1 MQIVCYLL
9 FMFYVVVQCQI
20 TLPPYRLKNERLN
33 QCVINILNKYFT
45 EPKELT
51 YVNIDTSDEE
61 LLKTIY
67 STQNFSLI
75 TRSKTHQSFLPNQGY
90 LIRSKNVPAF
100 KKYFEYLM
108 TDPTWNPY
116 ARFLVIVEA
125 LHNDELRLVFDE
137 LLRLHVNNAVI
148 VNGTDDAQL
157 FTYNPFDNYA
167 CGKYYNNVIN
177 LGLCLQSNQ
186 NLYPNKLVTGLRN
199 CTFKASLAHR
209 PPFSLNPLRMDDEKT
224 ILGTEEY
231 IFKILSEKEQFTV
244 ISDYNYNGHIFSSVN
259 PNMTVSGP
267 MVMLRNNESDIIFGG
282 MILVTTRA
290 EAFTWLGGYHD
301 YNDEIRFVVRRA
313 SLIPIWKTVYIE
325 FDATVW
331 LLLLLSF
338 IVYCAIMIF
347 LLQAKDKGSVVLELL
362 DNLLLHSRDIRCSM
376 SIKYILIIWVCF
388 AYLINTFYQSSLVS
402 LTTNPSKEYQ
412 VQTEED
418 ILEYKY
424 KPCFS
429 VSLRKYLSTEQ
440 MEDLAKKPTVVPLDA
455 LEIERCNTTL
465 EALTT
470 VSQTTDITHAL
481 DEITST

>member
-1 MQIVCYLL
+1 MHTACYLL
-9 FMFYVVVQCQI
+9 FVFYVVAQCQV
-20 TLPPYRLKNERLN
+20 TLLPNRLKNERLN
-33 QCVINILNKYFT
+33 QCVVKILNEYFS
-45 EPKELT
+45 EQKELT
-51 YVNIDTSDEE
+51 YVNIDTRDEE

-67 STQNFSLI
+67 STQNFSLV

-90 LIRSKNVPAF
+90 LISSKNVPAF

-177 LGLCLQSNQ
+177 LGLCLQSKQ

-199 CTFKASLAHR
+199 CTFKASLAHQ

-244 ISDYNYNGHIFSSVN
+244 IADYSYNGDIFSSVY

-282 MILVTTRA
+282 MMMVTTRA

-301 YNDEIRFVVRRA
+301 YNDEIRIVVRRA
-313 SLIPIWKTVYIE
+313 SLIPIWKTVFIE
-325 FDATVW
+325 FDTTVW

-338 IVYCAIMIF
+338 IVYCAMMIF

-388 AYLINTFYQSSLVS
+388 GYLINTFYQSSLVS

-412 VQTEED
+412 VQTEDD

-424 KPCFS
+424 KPCIS
-429 VSLRKYLSTEQ
+429 DSTRKFLSTEQ

-455 LEIERCNTTL
+455 LEKERCNTTL

-470 VSQTTDITHAL
+470 NSY
-481 DEITST
+481 S